1 MYVDYNYYRNEY
13 GGTMPEECFTACA
26 RRAETYIRYLTCFNG
41 DIFAV
46 ESEPIKQAVCAAAD
60 VYYDADTA
68 EQKTVK
74 SENNDGWSA
83 SYVTE
88 QKDGQTREELT
99 KKKAYEAV
107 YMYLLP
113 AGWLSRKVRCHN
125 DHKCGYYGL

>member
-1 MYVDYNYYRNEY
+1 MYVSYSYYRNEY
-13 GGTMPEECFTACA
+13 GGIMPEERFTTCS

-41 DIFAV
+41 NVFAV
-46 ESEPIKQAVCAAAD
+46 ESESIKQAVCAAAD
-60 VYYDADTA
+60 VYYEADEA
-68 EQKTVK
+68 VQKEVK

-88 QKDGQTREELT
+88 QKDGQTREELI

-113 AGWLSRKVRCHN
+113 SGWLNRKVRCHN
-125 DHKCGYYGL
+125 DHECRHNGL

>member
-1 MYVDYNYYRNEY
+1 MYVNYDYYRNEY
-13 GGTMPEECFTACA
+13 GGTMLEECFTTCA

-41 DIFAV
+41 DIFSVA
-46 ESEPIKQAVCAAAD
+46 SEPIKQAVCAAAD
-60 VYYDADTA
+60 VYYEADTA
-68 EQKTVK
+68 EHKTVK

-88 QKDGQTREELT
+88 QKDGQTREEFT

-113 AGWLSRKVRCHN
+113 SGWLSRKVRCHN
-125 DHKCGYYGL
+125 DNKCGYYGL